1 MGEKTNGDRVVVG
14 KHEEKIP
21 LGRPR
26 NRCRT
31 EIDLKERM
39 GWGGMVFFW
48 LKIGTS
54 GNNNKLSGST
64 KCAESDQPRSFS

>member
-26 NRCRT
+26 NRCST

-39 GWGGMVFFW
+39 GWSGMVF
-48 LKIGTS
+48 
-54 GNNNKLSGST
+54 SGSG
-64 KCAESDQPRSFS
+64 